1 MICFTRIPLKDF
13 IKKHNPQEP
22 KKETIENFEKE
33 INNLLENAPKQ
44 DDEEFQKNEINKFL
58 KNTYGYDCNTYKKVD
73 SAIYVD
79 GEVRVLIEVKALNN
93 RNEFPKN
100 RENPISKAFCQMVLY
115 FLEEIEKE
123 KNNSLKHTIICNAH
137 EFFLFDC
144 KDLLFLKEDKRI
156 KDFYKKCA
164 KKEGTDSSKPKFYKD
179 LEQYL
184 QEDFQG
190 ELRYTH
196 FNLSNYD
203 PKELPLIYQV
213 LSQEVLLKQRKTLD
227 ANTLNKDFYEELLYI
242 LGLEE
247 QNDKG
252 KILIKPSRTQNS
264 LSAALKK
271 KYENLDDEE
280 VMALLIAW
288 NNRILFLRLLES
300 LLISFKHFEKPF
312 LTTEN
317 FKDFNALNTLFFEV
331 LAKKNSERSL
341 NKEDKILEKIP
352 YLNSSLFDQTPLE
365 LKGHEIRLLENKKLE
380 LYQNSV
386 LKKHENYQEK
396 KELPLLKYLFEFL
409 RLYKF
414 TTTPK
419 DIKDN
424 TDTSESR
431 LINPSVLGLVFEKL
445 NGYKEG
451 SFYTPSFITSY
462 MCKESITPIVL
473 DKFNAIYQ
481 WDCENLKALREKIDR
496 NFSNEKAKEYLNTLL
511 TLRIC
516 DPAVGSGHFLVSAL
530 NEMVLIAYELGL
542 IASLYRHEL
551 RLENDEIIIHH
562 AQTGEIFNYKKPHSE
577 NDPHHQIQKELFEL
591 KKDIIENC
599 LFGVDINPNSC
610 EITKLRLWIELL
622 KYSYYIFEKGKNTNN
637 LETLPNIDINIK
649 CANSLVSRFALKDK
663 ALLKTEKNKN
673 LEYYIAEY
681 KELVKI
687 YKDPKILESLTRPIK
702 DSNAVRKYAKERLYQ
717 ELAQNP
723 NKDFKKALNDR
734 IEKIKEAFK
743 LTLEPPQKEL
753 KFKKFLKE
761 HLELYGKSILEEAND
776 NGLELEALAL
786 EKKMAH
792 EGLFHDYTPYP
803 KLDKTDKVV
812 GLEHFNR
819 YVLTSYKDLQDENE
833 RYANALEWRF
843 EFPEVLND
851 EGDFLGFDCII
862 GNPPYIR
869 QEHIKDLKPL
879 LQKQYQ
885 DFYNSTADI
894 YTYFFALAYHLL
906 KEKGFNAFITS
917 NKYARAKY
925 GAKLR
930 ELLLKKTT
938 LVSYMELNA
947 LKVFES
953 AAVDTSIMSFIK
965 QTPPKESDF
974 EYYEPTPNDKDDLKS
989 TPHLPMKQNALS
1001 TESFIFANATLLDLR
1016 DKIESVGTP
1025 LKDWDIQIN
1034 YGIKTGANEAFII
1047 PTEKREE
1054 ILKNCD
1060 DAQKDERGM
1069 SERERTKE
1077 LIKPILRG
1085 KDIKRYSYEWA
1096 DLWVIIAKFGS
1107 HEFLEVEYPTIYN
1120 HLLQYK
1126 DQLEQRG
1133 QCRYSRGPQNSN
1145 KPYPGQHH
1153 WLELDNNPK
1162 DSYLQDFEKE
1172 KIVYGEIVQEPRFYL
1187 DNGECELGVFY
1198 AEATSFILT
1207 GEHLRYLLGMLHSK
1221 LITFA
1226 FKTFYAGG
1234 GLGESGYRYKKAFI
1248 ERLPIPQITEKNQE
1262 LADKITDGAKQI
1274 LALKAKDP
1282 KANTQGLEKEIDALV
1297 YQLYHLT
1304 DEEIKTIENGQ

>member
-1 MICFTRIPLKDF
+1 MIKFAHISLKDF
-13 IKKHNPQEP
+13 IKKYNPQEP

-33 INNLLENAPKQ
+33 INSLLENAKRQ
-44 DDEEFQKNEINKFL
+44 DGEEFQKNEINSFL
-58 KNTYGYDCNTYKKVD
+58 RKVYDYDCNTNKKVD

-79 GEVRVLIEVKALNN
+79 GEVWVLIEVKALDKKT
-93 RNEFPKN
+93 EFPKN
-100 RENPISKAFCQMVLY
+100 RENPLSKAFCQMVLY

-144 KDLLFLKEDKRI
+144 KDLLFLNDDKRI
-156 KDFYKKCA
+156 KKFYKNYD

-190 ELRYTH
+190 ELRYTY
-196 FNLSNYD
+196 FNLSD
-203 PKELPLIYQV
+203 DFKELPLIYQV

-252 KILIKPSRTQNS
+252 KILIKPSRTKNS
-264 LSAALKK
+264 LSAALKE
-271 KYENLDDEE
+271 KYKNLDDEE

-300 LLISFKHFEKPF
+300 LLISFKHFENPF

-317 FKDFNALNTLFFEV
+317 FEDFNALNDLFFEV
-331 LAKKNSERSL
+331 LAKKNSECL
-341 NKEDKILEKIP
+341 KEIKEDKILEKIP
-352 YLNSSLFDQTPLE
+352 YLNSSLFDKTPLE
-365 LKGHEIRLLENKKLE
+365 SKGHEIKLLDNKKLE
-380 LYQNSV
+380 IYKNSV
-386 LKKHENYQEK
+386 LKKSETYQKEK
-396 KELPLLKYLFEFL
+396 DLPLLKYLFEFL
-409 RLYKF
+409 RVYKF

-424 TDTSESR
+424 QNKSESR

-496 NFSNEKAKEYLNTLL
+496 NFSNEKAKEYLQLLL
-511 TLRIC
+511 TLRVC

-551 RLENDEIIIHH
+551 RLENDEIIIH
-562 AQTGEIFNYKKPHSE
+562 TPEDKVFKYTIPLRE

-622 KYSYYIFEKGKNTNN
+622 KYSYYIFENGKNTNA

-649 CANSLVSRFALKDK
+649 CGNSLISRFNLNDDLKK
-663 ALLKTEKNKN
+663 IPNIKQK
-673 LEYYIAEY
+673 IQEY
-681 KELVKI
+681 KDLVAQ
-687 YKDPKILESLTRPIK
+687 YKDPNPLYPLNKADLINKIQDLKNIFSLTLK
-702 DSNAVRKYAKERLYQ
+702 DPKTKA
-717 ELAQNP
+717 ELE
-723 NKDFKKALNDR
+723 KA
-734 IEKIKEAFK
+734 IEKHIKKYNFFALDDKSLLDGLNYFIPSLFNTLKLSPKEEEEAFAS
-743 LTLEPPQKEL
+743 
-753 KFKKFLKE
+753 
-761 HLELYGKSILEEAND
+761 YGRIR
-776 NGLELEALAL
+776 ALR
-786 EKKMAH
+786 K
-792 EGLFHDYTPYP
+792 
-803 KLDKTDKVV
+803 KLDDALS
-812 GLEHFNR
+812 GRE
-819 YVLTSYKDLQDENE
+819 YQ
-833 RYANALEWRF
+833 NAFEWRF

-869 QEHIKDLKPL
+869 QEQIKGIKPL
-879 LQKQYQ
+879 LEKQYQ
-885 DFYNSTADI
+885 NFYNSTADI
-894 YTYFFALAYHLL
+894 YTYFFALSYHLL

-930 ELLLKKTT
+930 EWLLKKTT
-938 LVSYMELNA
+938 IVSYMELNA

-953 AAVDTSIMSFIK
+953 ATVDTSIMNFIK
-965 QTPPKESDF
+965 QPPPKESRF
-974 EYYEPTPNDKDDLKS
+974 NYYEPTPDDKNDLKS
-989 TPHLPMKQNALS
+989 ARPLPMRQNALS

-1054 ILKNCD
+1054 ILNACKT
-1060 DAQKDERGM
+1060 QEERK
-1069 SERERTKE
+1069 RTE
-1077 LIKPILRG
+1077 TLIKPILRG

-1096 DLWVIIAKFGS
+1096 SLWVINTHNGYTSNLKSKIPPIDIEKYPATKAHLDSHYDAIATRCDQGNTPY
-1107 HEFLEVEYPTIYN
+1107 HLRNCAYLE
-1120 HLLQYK
+1120 
-1126 DQLEQRG
+1126 
-1133 QCRYSRGPQNSN
+1133 
-1145 KPYPGQHH
+1145 
-1153 WLELDNNPK
+1153 
-1162 DSYLQDFEKE
+1162 DFEKE

-1187 DNGECELGVFY
+1187 DNGECELGGFY

-1248 ERLPIPQITEKNQE
+1248 ERLPIPKITTKNQE
-1262 LADKITDGAKQI
+1262 LAQKITDCAEQI
-1274 LALKAKDP
+1274 LQAKAKDP
-1282 KANTQGLEKEIDALV
+1282 KANTQRLEKEIDALV
-1297 YQLYHLT
+1297 YQLYNLT
-1304 DEEIKTIENGQ
+1304 DEEIKIIEYGQ

>member
-1 MICFTRIPLKDF
+1 MIRFTRIPLKDF
-13 IKKHNPQEP
+13 IKKHNPQTP
-22 KKETIENFEKE
+22 TKETIENFEKE
-33 INNLLENAPKQ
+33 INSLLENAKRK
-44 DDEEFQKNEINKFL
+44 DDEEFQKNEINKFFL
-58 KNTYGYDCNTYKKVD
+58 KTYGYDCNTNKKVD

-79 GEVRVLIEVKALNN
+79 GEVRVLIEAKALNN

-100 RENPISKAFCQMVLY
+100 RENPLSKAFCQMVLY
-115 FLEEIEKE
+115 FLEEIEK
-123 KNNSLKHTIICNAH
+123 NNSLKHAIIYNAH

-144 KDLLFLKEDKRI
+144 KDLLFLRDDKCI
-156 KDFYKKCA
+156 KDFYKKCV
-164 KKEGTDSSKPKFYKD
+164 KKEGTDPKTKKFYSD
-179 LEQYL
+179 LEEYL
-184 QEDFQG
+184 KKDFEG

-196 FNLSNYD
+196 FNLSSYD

-213 LSQEVLLKQRKTLD
+213 LSHEVLLKQRKTLD

-252 KILIKPSRTQNS
+252 KTLIKQSRTQNS
-264 LSAALKK
+264 LSDALKEQYK
-271 KYENLDDEE
+271 DLDDEE

-300 LLISFKHFEKPF
+300 LLISFKHFKNEEPF

-331 LAKKNSERSL
+331 LAKKNSERLSEI
-341 NKEDKILEKIP
+341 KEDKILQKIP
-352 YLNSSLFDQTPLE
+352 YLNSSLFDKTPLE
-365 LKGHEIRLLENKKLE
+365 LKGYEIKLLDNKKLE
-380 LYQNSV
+380 IYKNSV
-386 LKKHENYQEK
+386 LKKDNPKQEP
-396 KELPLLKYLFEFL
+396 LPLLEYLFAFL
-409 RLYKF
+409 RLYDF

-424 TDTSESR
+424 TDTSESP

-473 DKFNAIYQ
+473 DEFNAIYQ
-481 WDCENLKALREKIDR
+481 WDCKDLEALREKIDR

-511 TLRIC
+511 TLRVC

-542 IASLYRHEL
+542 IASLHRYDL
-551 RLENDEIIIHH
+551 KLENDEIIIHYTP
-562 AQTGEIFNYKKPHSE
+562 TGEIFNYKKPHSE
-577 NDPHHQIQKELFEL
+577 NDPHHHIQKELFEL
-591 KKDIIENC
+591 KKSIIENC

-622 KYSYYIFEKGKNTNN
+622 KYSYYIFEEGKNTNA

-649 CANSLVSRFALKDK
+649 CANSLISRFSLHDDLKK
-663 ALLKTEKNKN
+663 IPNIKQK
-673 LEYYIAEY
+673 IQEY
-681 KELVKI
+681 KDLVAQ
-687 YKDPKILESLTRPIK
+687 YKDPNPLFPLNKADLINKIQDLKNTFSLTLK
-702 DSNAVRKYAKERLYQ
+702 DPKTKA
-717 ELAQNP
+717 ELE
-723 NKDFKKALNDR
+723 KA
-734 IEKIKEAFK
+734 IEKHIKKYNDFALDDKSLLDGLNYFIPSLFGTLKLSPKEEEEAFAS
-743 LTLEPPQKEL
+743 
-753 KFKKFLKE
+753 
-761 HLELYGKSILEEAND
+761 YGRIR
-776 NGLELEALAL
+776 ALR
-786 EKKMAH
+786 K
-792 EGLFHDYTPYP
+792 
-803 KLDKTDKVV
+803 KLDDALS
-812 GLEHFNR
+812 GREYH
-819 YVLTSYKDLQDENE
+819 
-833 RYANALEWRF
+833 NAFEWRF

-869 QEHIKDLKPL
+869 QEHIKDIKPL
-879 LQKQYQ
+879 LEKQYQ
-885 DFYNSTADI
+885 DFYNSTADL
-894 YTYFFALAYHLL
+894 YTYFFALAFHLL
-906 KEKGFNAFITS
+906 KEKGFNTFITS
-917 NKYARAKY
+917 NKYARTKY

-930 ELLLKKTT
+930 EWLLKKTT
-938 LVSYMELNA
+938 IVSYMELNA

-953 AAVDTSIMSFIK
+953 ATVDTSIMSFIK
-965 QTPPKESDF
+965 QTPPKESVF
-974 EYYEPTPNDKDDLKS
+974 KYYEPTPNDKDDLKS
-989 TPHLPMKQNALS
+989 TPSLLMKQNALS

-1016 DKIESVGTP
+1016 DKMEGVGTP

-1047 PTEKREE
+1047 TTEKREE
-1054 ILKNCD
+1054 ILNACKT
-1060 DAQKDERGM
+1060 QE
-1069 SERERTKE
+1069 EREHTE
-1077 LIKPILRG
+1077 ALIKPILRG

-1096 DLWVIIAKFGS
+1096 GECVIFIPWHFPNTDSPKSMEENEQDFS
-1107 HEFLEVEYPTIYN
+1107 IHYPIIYA
-1120 HLLQYK
+1120 HLLSHK
-1126 DQLEQRG
+1126 DELLKRNKDETGKRYEWYCLQRWAAS
-1133 QCRYSRGPQNSN
+1133 YYQN
-1145 KPYPGQHH
+1145 
-1153 WLELDNNPK
+1153 
-1162 DSYLQDFEKE
+1162 FEKE

-1187 DNGECELGVFY
+1187 DNGECQLGYFY

-1248 ERLPIPQITEKNQE
+1248 ERLPIPKITPQNQE
-1262 LADKITDGAKQI
+1262 LARKITDGAERI
-1274 LALKAKDP
+1274 LKTKEKDP
-1282 KANTQGLEKEIDALV
+1282 KANTLDLEKEIDALV
-1297 YQLYHLT
+1297 YQLYNLT
-1304 DEEIKTIENGQ
+1304 DEEIKIIEDRQ

>member
-1 MICFTRIPLKDF
+1 MICFAHIPLKDF

-22 KKETIENFEKE
+22 KKEIIENFEKE
-33 INNLLENAPKQ
+33 INSLLENAPRQ

-58 KNTYGYDCNTYKKVD
+58 KNTYGYDCNTNKKVD

-79 GEVRVLIEVKALNN
+79 GEVRVLIEVKALDKKT
-93 RNEFPKN
+93 EFPKN
-100 RENPISKAFCQMVLY
+100 RENPLSKAFCQMVLY

-156 KDFYKKCA
+156 KKFYDNYA

-196 FNLSNYD
+196 FNLSD
-203 PKELPLIYQV
+203 DFKELPLIYQV

-264 LSAALKK
+264 LSDALKK
-271 KYENLDDEE
+271 KYNNLDDEE

-300 LLISFKHFEKPF
+300 LLISFKHFNKESF
-312 LTTEN
+312 LTIEN

-331 LAKKNSERSL
+331 LAKKNSERFPEI
-341 NKEDKILEKIP
+341 KEDKILGKIP
-352 YLNSSLFDQTPLE
+352 YLNSSLFDKTPLE
-365 LKGHEIRLLENKKLE
+365 LKGYEIKLLDNKKLE
-380 LYQNSV
+380 IYKNSV
-386 LKKHENYQEK
+386 LKKDNPKQEP
-396 KELPLLKYLFEFL
+396 LPLLKYLFEFL
-409 RLYKF
+409 RLYDF

-424 TDTSESR
+424 QNNRESL

-530 NEMVLIAYELGL
+530 NEMVRVAYKLGL

-551 RLENDEIIIHH
+551 RLENDEIIIH
-562 AQTGEIFNYKKPHSE
+562 TPENKIFNYTIPLRE
-577 NDPHHQIQKELFEL
+577 NDPHHHIQKELFNL

-622 KYSYYIFEKGKNTNN
+622 KYSYYIFEKGKNTNA

-649 CANSLVSRFALKDK
+649 CANSLISRFNLNDDLKK
-663 ALLKTEKNKN
+663 IPNIKQK
-673 LEYYIAEY
+673 IQEY
-681 KELVKI
+681 KDLVAQ
-687 YKDPKILESLTRPIK
+687 YKDPNPLYPLNKQDLINKIQDLKTLFSLTLK
-702 DSNAVRKYAKERLYQ
+702 DPKTKA
-717 ELAQNP
+717 ELE
-723 NKDFKKALNDR
+723 KA
-734 IEKIKEAFK
+734 IEKHIKNYNFFALDDKSLLDGLNYFIPSLFGTLKLSPKEEEEAFAS
-743 LTLEPPQKEL
+743 
-753 KFKKFLKE
+753 
-761 HLELYGKSILEEAND
+761 YGRIR
-776 NGLELEALAL
+776 ALR
-786 EKKMAH
+786 K
-792 EGLFHDYTPYP
+792 
-803 KLDKTDKVV
+803 KLDDALS
-812 GLEHFNR
+812 GRE
-819 YVLTSYKDLQDENE
+819 YQ
-833 RYANALEWRF
+833 NAFEWRF
-843 EFPEVLND
+843 EFPEVLDD

-906 KEKGFNAFITS
+906 KEKGFSAFITS

-930 ELLLKKTT
+930 EWLLKKTT
-938 LVSYMELNA
+938 IVSYMELNA

-965 QTPPKESDF
+965 QTPPKESEF
-974 EYYEPTPNDKDDLKS
+974 NYYEPTPNDKDDLKS
-989 TPHLPMKQNALS
+989 TPSLLMKQNALS

-1016 DKIESVGTP
+1016 DKIESIGTP
-1025 LKDWDIQIN
+1025 LKDWDIQI
-1034 YGIKTGANEAFII
+1034 YRGILTGANEAFII

-1054 ILKNCD
+1054 ILNACKT
-1060 DAQKDERGM
+1060 QEERKHT
-1069 SERERTKE
+1069 ET

-1096 DLWVIIAKFGS
+1096 DLWVINTHNGYTSFSHKIPPIDIEKYPATKAHLDTHYDTIATRCDQGDTPY
-1107 HEFLEVEYPTIYN
+1107 HLRNCAYLE
-1120 HLLQYK
+1120 
-1126 DQLEQRG
+1126 
-1133 QCRYSRGPQNSN
+1133 
-1145 KPYPGQHH
+1145 
-1153 WLELDNNPK
+1153 
-1162 DSYLQDFEKE
+1162 DFEKE
-1172 KIVYGEIVQEPRFYL
+1172 KIVWNPVSGEYFFTFIKDEFYFNNSL
-1187 DNGECELGVFY
+1187 FMMTSRTLETRDLYYILGLLNTTLY
-1198 AEATSFILT
+1198 RWLT
-1207 GEHLRYLLGMLHSK
+1207 IQMTN
-1221 LITFA
+1221 LITIG
-1226 FKTFYAGG
+1226 KYAYG
-1234 GLGESGYRYKKAFI
+1234 SKDKI
-1248 ERLPIPQITEKNQE
+1248 ERLPIPKITEKNQE

-1274 LALKAKDP
+1274 LALKEKDP

-1304 DEEIKTIENGQ
+1304 DEEIKIIENGQ

>member
-1 MICFTRIPLKDF
+1 MIRFAHISLKDF

-33 INNLLENAPKQ
+33 INSLLENAPRQ
-44 DDEEFQKNEINKFL
+44 DGEEFQKNEINKFL
-58 KNTYGYDCNTYKKVD
+58 KNAYGYDCNTRKKVD

-79 GEVRVLIEVKALNN
+79 GEVWVLIEVKALNN
-93 RNEFPKN
+93 KTEFPKN
-100 RENPISKAFCQMVLY
+100 RENPLSKAFCQMVLY

-156 KDFYKKCA
+156 KKFYDSYA

-196 FNLSNYD
+196 FNLSD
-203 PKELPLIYQV
+203 GFKELPLIYQV
-213 LSQEVLLKQRKTLD
+213 LSHEVLLKQRKTLD

-252 KILIKPSRTQNS
+252 KILIKPSRTKNS
-264 LSAALKK
+264 LSDALKEQ
-271 KYENLDDEE
+271 YTDLDDEE

-300 LLISFKHFEKPF
+300 LLISFEHFEKPF

-317 FKDFNALNTLFFEV
+317 FNDFNALNTLFFEV
-331 LAKKNSERSL
+331 LAKKNSERL
-341 NKEDKILEKIP
+341 PEIKEDKILQKIP
-352 YLNSSLFDQTPLE
+352 YLNSSLFDKTPLE
-365 LKGHEIRLLENKKLE
+365 LKGHEIKWLNNNRLEIYPK
-380 LYQNSV
+380 SV
-386 LKKHENYQEK
+386 LKKHEDYQKEK
-396 KELPLLKYLFEFL
+396 DLPLLKYLFEFL
-409 RLYKF
+409 RVYKF

-424 TDTSESR
+424 QNNSESR

-473 DKFNAIYQ
+473 DKFNATYQ
-481 WDCENLKALREKIDR
+481 WDCKNLKALREKIDR
-496 NFSNEKAKEYLNTLL
+496 NFSNEKAKEYLQLLL
-511 TLRIC
+511 TLRVC

-530 NEMVLIAYELGL
+530 NEMVWIAYKLGL

-551 RLENDEIIIHH
+551 RLENDEIIIH
-562 AQTGEIFNYKKPHSE
+562 TPENKIFNYTIPHRE

-591 KKDIIENC
+591 KKSIIENC

-622 KYSYYIFEKGKNTNN
+622 KYSYYIFEKGKNTNA

-649 CANSLVSRFALKDK
+649 CANSLIFNFPLNSKLTIGQTLEFS
-663 ALLKTEKNKN
+663 KN
-673 LEYYIAEY
+673 LKAEIKEY
-681 KELVKI
+681 KNSVML
-687 YKDPKILESLTRPIK
+687 YKEGLGEKTKILQNIAKLKSLIINYFIEQHQAKKHLKESLKAFISEYGDGIFDIGTAFGMEMLKIARLKENNYRFNPTLTKKQPRPIGVEA
-702 DSNAVRKYAKERLYQ
+702 NRL
-717 ELAQNP
+717 L
-723 NKDFKKALNDR
+723 
-734 IEKIKEAFK
+734 IKIKECYE
-743 LTLEPPQKEL
+743 TLENL
-753 KFKKFLKE
+753 KNSKAF
-761 HLELYGKSILEEAND
+761 
-776 NGLELEALAL
+776 
-786 EKKMAH
+786 
-792 EGLFHDYTPYP
+792 
-803 KLDKTDKVV
+803 
-812 GLEHFNR
+812 
-819 YVLTSYKDLQDENE
+819 
-833 RYANALEWRF
+833 EWRF
-843 EFPEVLND
+843 EFPEVLDD

-869 QEHIKDLKPL
+869 QEQIKDLKPL

-894 YTYFFALAYHLL
+894 YTYFFALAFHLL
-906 KEKGFNAFITS
+906 KEKGFSAFITS

-930 ELLLKKTT
+930 EWLLKKTT
-938 LVSYMELNA
+938 IVSYMELNA

-965 QTPPKESDF
+965 QTPPKESVF
-974 EYYEPTPNDKDDLKS
+974 KYYEPTENDKENLKS
-989 TPHLPMKQNALS
+989 TPSLSMKQNALS

-1016 DKIESVGTP
+1016 DKMESVGTP
-1025 LKDWDIQIN
+1025 LKDWDIQI
-1034 YGIKTGANEAFII
+1034 YRGILTGCNEAFII
-1047 PTEKREE
+1047 TTEKRDAILNACKTQEE
-1054 ILKNCD
+1054 RKRT
-1060 DAQKDERGM
+1060 ER
-1069 SERERTKE
+1069 

-1096 DLWVIIAKFGS
+1096 GEWLINTHNGYTSNLKSKIPPIDIAKYPATKAHLDAHRDTIATRCDQGDTPY
-1107 HEFLEVEYPTIYN
+1107 HLRNCAYLE
-1120 HLLQYK
+1120 
-1126 DQLEQRG
+1126 
-1133 QCRYSRGPQNSN
+1133 
-1145 KPYPGQHH
+1145 
-1153 WLELDNNPK
+1153 
-1162 DSYLQDFEKE
+1162 DFEKE

-1187 DNGECELGVFY
+1187 DNGECELGYFY

-1207 GEHLRYLLGMLHSK
+1207 GEHLCYLLGMLHSK

-1234 GLGESGYRYKKAFI
+1234 GLGESGYRYKKAFV

-1274 LALKAKDP
+1274 LALKEKDP
-1282 KANTQGLEKEIDALV
+1282 KANTQKLEKEIDALV
-1297 YQLYHLT
+1297 YQLYNLT
-1304 DEEIKTIENGQ
+1304 DEEIKIIEDGQ

>member
-1 MICFTRIPLKDF
+1 MDYKKLDLPNTNYPNKEQLKAFEIAFNAFLETNPQENENHHNDAFNDLLKSVFKYKVKPTKKIDSAIVNDKDKVEVIIEFKALKNPNEFIKKGDLNVKAFHESLLYYLTERKEGNNNLKHLILATIKELYIIDADEFEVFNKDKEIKKAFENCHDKKGNDTSTKAFYDACQKRLNELDHSLKYHHIPLK
-13 IKKHNPQEP
+13 
-22 KKETIENFEKE
+22 KE
-33 INNLLENAPKQ
+33 NLA
-44 DDEEFQKNEINKFL
+44 
-58 KNTYGYDCNTYKKVD
+58 
-73 SAIYVD
+73 
-79 GEVRVLIEVKALNN
+79 
-93 RNEFPKN
+93 
-100 RENPISKAFCQMVLY
+100 
-115 FLEEIEKE
+115 
-123 KNNSLKHTIICNAH
+123 
-137 EFFLFDC
+137 
-144 KDLLFLKEDKRI
+144 
-156 KDFYKKCA
+156 
-164 KKEGTDSSKPKFYKD
+164 
-179 LEQYL
+179 
-184 QEDFQG
+184 
-190 ELRYTH
+190 
-196 FNLSNYD
+196 
-203 PKELPLIYQV
+203 LIYQA
-213 LSQEVLLKQRKTLD
+213 LSPNFLLKIPKYSD

-252 KILIKPSRTQNS
+252 KILIKQSRTKNS
-264 LSAALKK
+264 LSDALKK
-271 KYENLDDEE
+271 KYNNLDDEE

-300 LLISFKHFEKPF
+300 LLISFKHFENPF

-317 FKDFNALNTLFFEV
+317 FNDFNALNTLFFEV
-331 LAKKNSERSL
+331 LAKKNNERL
-341 NKEDKILEKIP
+341 PEIKEDKILEKIP

-365 LKGHEIRLLENKKLE
+365 LKGYEIKLLDNKKLE
-380 LYQNSV
+380 IYKNSV
-386 LKKHENYQEK
+386 LKKDNPKQEP
-396 KELPLLKYLFEFL
+396 LPLLKYLFEFL
-409 RLYKF
+409 RLYDF

-424 TDTSESR
+424 QNTSESR

-462 MCKESITPIVL
+462 MCSESITPIVR
-473 DKFNAIYQ
+473 DKFNAIYE
-481 WDCENLKALREKIDR
+481 WECKDLEALRGKIDR
-496 NFSNEKAKEYLNTLL
+496 DFSDQKAKEYLQLLL
-511 TLRIC
+511 TLRVC

-562 AQTGEIFNYKKPHSE
+562 TQTGEIFNYKKPHSE

-591 KKDIIENC
+591 KKSIIENC

-622 KYSYYIFEKGKNTNN
+622 KYSYYIFEEGKNTNA

-649 CANSLVSRFALKDK
+649 CANSLISRFALKDK

-673 LEYYIAEY
+673 LEYSIAEY

-687 YKDPKILESLTRPIK
+687 YKDPKILETLTHSIK
-702 DSNAVRKYAKERLYQ
+702 DSNAVGKYAKERLYQ
-717 ELAQNP
+717 ELKQNP

-734 IEKIKEAFK
+734 IEKIKKAFK
-743 LTLEPPQKEL
+743 LTLDPPQKEL

-761 HLELYGKSILEEAND
+761 HLELYGKSILEEINY

-786 EKKMAH
+786 EKQMAS
-792 EGLFHDYTPYP
+792 EKLFHDYRPYP
-803 KLDKTDKVV
+803 KLDKSDKVV

-843 EFPEVLND
+843 EFPEVLDD

-879 LQKQYQ
+879 LEKQYH

-906 KEKGFNAFITS
+906 KEKGFSAFITS

-953 AAVDTSIMSFIK
+953 ATVDTSIMSFIK
-965 QTPPKESDF
+965 QTPPKENSF
-974 EYYEPTPNDKDDLKS
+974 NYYEPTPNDKDDLKN
-989 TPHLPMKQNALS
+989 TPHLSMKQNALS

-1025 LKDWDIQIN
+1025 LKDWDIQI
-1034 YGIKTGANEAFII
+1034 YRGILTGANEAFII
-1047 PTEKREE
+1047 TTEKRDA
-1054 ILKNCD
+1054 ILNACKT
-1060 DAQKDERGM
+1060 QE
-1069 SERERTKE
+1069 ERERTE
-1077 LIKPILRG
+1077 ALIKPILRG

-1096 DLWVIIAKFGS
+1096 SLWIIATFPSLKLDIDDYPSLKTYLSQFRPRIDQTGEKDCRKKTNNQWFETQDTIAY
-1107 HEFLEVEYPTIYN
+1107 HE
-1120 HLLQYK
+1120 
-1126 DQLEQRG
+1126 
-1133 QCRYSRGPQNSN
+1133 
-1145 KPYPGQHH
+1145 
-1153 WLELDNNPK
+1153 
-1162 DSYLQDFEKE
+1162 DFEKE
-1172 KIVYGEIVQEPRFYL
+1172 KIVWASVGFVEYCMTPGLLIL
-1187 DNGECELGVFY
+1187 DTNYFFEVSKFGN
-1198 AEATSFILT
+1198 TKN
-1207 GEHLRYLLGMLHSK
+1207 YLLGLLNSK
-1221 LITFA
+1221 LLTFWLKAKNTPLGDMGAYRNYKYNIMELPMVKITA
-1226 FKTFYAGG
+1226 KN
-1234 GLGESGYRYKKAFI
+1234 KKI
-1248 ERLPIPQITEKNQE
+1248 
-1262 LADKITDGAKQI
+1262 ADKIIVLVDKI
-1274 LALKAKDP
+1274 LKSKEKDP
-1282 KANTQGLEKEIDALV
+1282 KANTQRLEKEIDALV
-1297 YQLYHLT
+1297 YQLYNLT
-1304 DEEIKTIENGQ
+1304 DEEIKIIEDGQ

>member
-1 MICFTRIPLKDF
+1 MISFTRILLKDF
-13 IKKHNPQEP
+13 IKKYNPP
-22 KKETIENFEKE
+22 TPTKETIEKFEKE
-33 INNLLENAPKQ
+33 INSLLENAPRQ
-44 DDEEFQKNEINKFL
+44 DDEEFQKNEINSFL
-58 KNTYGYDCNTYKKVD
+58 KNAYGYRCNTHKKVD

-79 GEVRVLIEVKALNN
+79 GEVQVLIEVKALDKKT
-93 RNEFPKN
+93 EFPKN
-100 RENPISKAFCQMVLY
+100 KENPLSKAFYQMVLY
-115 FLEEIEKE
+115 FLEEKE

-137 EFFLFDC
+137 EFFFFDC
-144 KDLLFLKEDKRI
+144 KDLLFLNDDKRI
-156 KDFYKKCA
+156 KKFYKNYA
-164 KKEGTDSSKPKFYKD
+164 QKEGTDSSKPRFYED

-184 QEDFQG
+184 KEDFQG
-190 ELRYTH
+190 ELRYTY
-196 FNLSNYD
+196 FNLND
-203 PKELPLIYQV
+203 DFKELPLIYQV
-213 LSQEVLLKQRKTLD
+213 LSQEVLLKQKKTLD

-247 QNDKG
+247 QNEKG
-252 KILIKPSRTQNS
+252 KTLIKPSRTENS
-264 LSAALKK
+264 LSDALKK
-271 KYENLDDEE
+271 QYKDLDDEE

-300 LLISFKHFEKPF
+300 LLISFNHFENPF

-352 YLNSSLFDQTPLE
+352 YLNSSLFDQTLLESKGYEIRSLDNKPLE
-365 LKGHEIRLLENKKLE
+365 IYPK
-380 LYQNSV
+380 SV
-386 LKKHENYQEK
+386 LKKHEEYQK
-396 KELPLLKYLFEFL
+396 QKDLPLLKYLFEFL
-409 RLYKF
+409 RVYDF

-424 TDTSESR
+424 QNKSESR

-473 DKFNAIYQ
+473 DKFNQTYNIE
-481 WDCENLKALREKIDR
+481 CEKLTELKNYLQNSYKEDKR
-496 NFSNEKAKEYLNTLL
+496 KEYLNTLL

-551 RLENDEIIIHH
+551 RLENDEIIIH
-562 AQTGEIFNYKKPHSE
+562 TPKNEVFKYTIPHSE

-622 KYSYYIFEKGKNTNN
+622 KYSYYIFEEGKNTNN

-649 CANSLVSRFALKDK
+649 CANSLISRFALKDK

-843 EFPEVLND
+843 EFPEVLDD

-879 LQKQYQ
+879 LEKQYH
-885 DFYNSTADI
+885 DFYNSSSDI
-894 YTYFFALAYHLL
+894 YTYFFALALNLL

-953 AAVDTSIMSFIK
+953 ATVDTSIIHFIK
-965 QTPPKESDF
+965 QAPLKESVF
-974 EYYEPTPNDKDDLKS
+974 KYYEPTPNDKDDLKN
-989 TPHLPMKQNALS
+989 TPSLLMRQNALQ
-1001 TESFIFANATLLDLR
+1001 TESFIFANTTLLDLR
-1016 DKIESVGTP
+1016 DKMENSGTP
-1025 LKDWDIQIN
+1025 LKDWGIQI
-1034 YGIKTGANEAFII
+1034 YRGILTGCNEAFII
-1047 PTEKREE
+1047 PTEKRDE

-1060 DAQKDERGM
+1060 DAQKDEKGM
-1069 SERERTKE
+1069 SERERTIE

-1096 DLWVIIAKFGS
+1096 DLWVINTHNGYTSAPKSKIPPIDIEKYPALKAHLDS
-1107 HEFLEVEYPTIYN
+1107 HYDAIVTRSDQGDTPYNLRNCAYLE
-1120 HLLQYK
+1120 
-1126 DQLEQRG
+1126 
-1133 QCRYSRGPQNSN
+1133 
-1145 KPYPGQHH
+1145 
-1153 WLELDNNPK
+1153 
-1162 DSYLQDFEKE
+1162 DFEKE
-1172 KIVYGEIVQEPRFYL
+1172 KIVYPETSQGAYFVYENSGIFLEKTAFMIVSDAYNL
-1187 DNGECELGVFY
+1187 KL
-1198 AEATSFILT
+1198 LT
-1207 GEHLRYLLGMLHSK
+1207 ALLNSK
-1221 LITFA
+1221 LV
-1226 FKTFYAGG
+1226 TFYFKNFCGG
-1234 GLGESGYRYKKAFI
+1234 CILGKSGYQYNKHALEKI
-1248 ERLPIPQITEKNQE
+1248 PIPQITPKNQE
-1262 LADKITDGAKQI
+1262 LADKITDYAERI
-1274 LALKAKDP
+1274 LQSKAKDP
-1282 KANTQGLEKEIDALV
+1282 KANTQELEKEIDALI
-1297 YQLYHLT
+1297 YQLYNLT

>member
-1 MICFTRIPLKDF
+1 MDYKKLDLPNTNYPSKEQLEAFETAFDAFLETNQQENENHHNDAFNDLLKGVFKYKVKPTKKIDSAILNENNKVEVIIEFKALKNPNEFIKKGDLNVKAFHESLLYYLTERKEGNNNLKHLILATIKELYIIDANEFEVFNKDKEIKKAFENCHDKKGNDTHTEAFYDACQKRLNELDRSLKYHHIPLK
-13 IKKHNPQEP
+13 
-22 KKETIENFEKE
+22 KE
-33 INNLLENAPKQ
+33 NLA
-44 DDEEFQKNEINKFL
+44 
-58 KNTYGYDCNTYKKVD
+58 
-73 SAIYVD
+73 
-79 GEVRVLIEVKALNN
+79 
-93 RNEFPKN
+93 
-100 RENPISKAFCQMVLY
+100 
-115 FLEEIEKE
+115 
-123 KNNSLKHTIICNAH
+123 
-137 EFFLFDC
+137 
-144 KDLLFLKEDKRI
+144 
-156 KDFYKKCA
+156 
-164 KKEGTDSSKPKFYKD
+164 
-179 LEQYL
+179 
-184 QEDFQG
+184 
-190 ELRYTH
+190 
-196 FNLSNYD
+196 
-203 PKELPLIYQV
+203 LIYQA
-213 LSQEVLLKQRKTLD
+213 LSPNFLLKIPKYSD

-264 LSAALKK
+264 LSAALK
-271 KYENLDDEE
+271 YSYTDLDDEE

-300 LLISFKHFEKPF
+300 LLISFEHFENPF

-331 LAKKNSERSL
+331 LAKKNNERLSEI
-341 NKEDKILEKIP
+341 KEDKILQKIP
-352 YLNSSLFDQTPLE
+352 YLNSSLFDKTPLE
-365 LKGHEIRLLENKKLE
+365 SKGCEIKLLDNKKLE
-380 LYQNSV
+380 IYKNSV
-386 LKKHENYQEK
+386 LKKHEDYQK
-396 KELPLLKYLFEFL
+396 DLKHLPLLEYFFEFL
-409 RLYKF
+409 RVYKF

-462 MCKESITPIVL
+462 MCKEGITPIVL
-473 DKFNAIYQ
+473 DKFNQTYNIE
-481 WDCENLKALREKIDR
+481 CEKLTELKNYLKNSYKEGKR
-496 NFSNEKAKEYLNTLL
+496 KEYLNTLL
-511 TLRIC
+511 TLRVC

-542 IASLYRHEL
+542 IASLYRHDL
-551 RLENDEIIIHH
+551 RLENDEIIIH
-562 AQTGEIFNYKKPHSE
+562 TPEDKVFKYTIPHSE
-577 NDPHHQIQKELFEL
+577 NDPHHHIQKELFEL
-591 KKDIIENC
+591 KKGIIENC

-649 CANSLVSRFALKDK
+649 CANSLISRFNLNDDLKK
-663 ALLKTEKNKN
+663 IPNIKQK
-673 LEYYIAEY
+673 IQEY
-681 KELVKI
+681 KDLVAQ
-687 YKDPKILESLTRPIK
+687 YKDPNPLYPLNKADLINKIQDLKNTFSLTLK
-702 DSNAVRKYAKERLYQ
+702 DPKTKA
-717 ELAQNP
+717 ELE
-723 NKDFKKALNDR
+723 KA
-734 IEKIKEAFK
+734 IEKHIKKYNFFALDDKSLLDGLNYFTPSLFGTLKLSPKEEEEAFAS
-743 LTLEPPQKEL
+743 
-753 KFKKFLKE
+753 
-761 HLELYGKSILEEAND
+761 YGRIR
-776 NGLELEALAL
+776 ALR
-786 EKKMAH
+786 K
-792 EGLFHDYTPYP
+792 
-803 KLDKTDKVV
+803 KLDDALS
-812 GLEHFNR
+812 GGEYH
-819 YVLTSYKDLQDENE
+819 
-833 RYANALEWRF
+833 NAFEWRF

-869 QEHIKDLKPL
+869 QEQIKDLKPL
-879 LQKQYQ
+879 LEKQYQ

-894 YTYFFALAYHLL
+894 YTYFFALSYHLL
-906 KEKGFNAFITS
+906 KEKGFSAFITS

-930 ELLLKKTT
+930 EWLLKKTT
-938 LVSYMELNA
+938 IVSYMELNA

-953 AAVDTSIMSFIK
+953 AAVDTSIMNFIK

-974 EYYEPTPNDKDDLKS
+974 KYYEPTPNDKDDLKS
-989 TPHLPMKQNALS
+989 TPHLSMKQNALS

-1025 LKDWDIQIN
+1025 LKDWGIQIN

-1054 ILKNCD
+1054 ILNACKT
-1060 DAQKDERGM
+1060 QEERK
-1069 SERERTKE
+1069 RTE
-1077 LIKPILRG
+1077 MLIKPILRG

-1096 DLWVIIAKFGS
+1096 GEWVIFIPWHFPNTGS
-1107 HEFLEVEYPTIYN
+1107 PKSMEKNEQDFSTHYPIIYA
-1120 HLLQYK
+1120 HLISHKDELLKRNKDETGKRYEWYCLQ
-1126 DQLEQRG
+1126 R
-1133 QCRYSRGPQNSN
+1133 
-1145 KPYPGQHH
+1145 
-1153 WLELDNNPK
+1153 WAA
-1162 DSYLQDFEKE
+1162 SYYQDFEKE

-1187 DNGECELGVFY
+1187 DNGECELGFFY

-1207 GEHLRYLLGMLHSK
+1207 GEHLHYLLGMLHSK

-1248 ERLPIPQITEKNQE
+1248 ERLPIPKITEKNQE
-1262 LADKITDGAKQI
+1262 LADKITDCTEQI
-1274 LALKAKDP
+1274 LALKEKDP

-1304 DEEIKTIENGQ
+1304 DEEIKIIEDGQ

>member
-1 MICFTRIPLKDF
+1 MMNFARIPLKDF

-33 INNLLENAPKQ
+33 INSLLENAPRQ

-58 KNTYGYDCNTYKKVD
+58 KNVYGYDCNTYEKVD

-79 GEVRVLIEVKALNN
+79 KEVRVLIEVKALNN
-93 RNEFPKN
+93 KTEFPKN
-100 RENPISKAFCQMVLY
+100 RENPLSKAFCQMVLY

-123 KNNSLKHTIICNAH
+123 KNNSLKHAIICNAH

-144 KDLLFLKEDKRI
+144 KDLLSLKEDKRI
-156 KDFYKKCA
+156 KKFYKNYD

-190 ELRYTH
+190 ELHYTY
-196 FNLSNYD
+196 FNLND
-203 PKELPLIYQV
+203 DFKELPLIYQV
-213 LSQEVLLKQRKTLD
+213 LSHEVLLKQRKTID

-247 QNDKG
+247 QNEKG

-264 LSAALKK
+264 LSDALKK

-300 LLISFKHFEKPF
+300 LLISFNHFEKPF
-312 LTTEN
+312 LTIEN
-317 FKDFNALNTLFFEV
+317 FKDFNALNDLFFEV
-331 LAKKNSERSL
+331 LAKKNSERL
-341 NKEDKILEKIP
+341 PEIKEDKILEKIP
-352 YLNSSLFDQTPLE
+352 YLNSSLFDKTPLE
-365 LKGHEIRLLENKKLE
+365 SKGYEIKLLDNKKLE
-380 LYQNSV
+380 IYKNSV
-386 LKKHENYQEK
+386 FKKHEDYQK
-396 KELPLLKYLFEFL
+396 QKDLPLLKYFFEFL

-424 TDTSESR
+424 QNKSESR

-496 NFSNEKAKEYLNTLL
+496 NFSNEKAKEYLQLLL
-511 TLRIC
+511 TLRVC

-542 IASLYRHEL
+542 IASLYRHSL
-551 RLENDEIIIHH
+551 TLENDEIIIH
-562 AQTGEIFNYKKPHSE
+562 TPEDKVFNYTIPHSE
-577 NDPHHQIQKELFEL
+577 NDPHHHIQKELFNL

-622 KYSYYIFEKGKNTNN
+622 KYSYYIFEEGKNTNN

-649 CANSLVSRFALKDK
+649 CANSLISRFALKDK

-687 YKDPKILESLTRPIK
+687 YKDPKILESLTHPIK

-761 HLELYGKSILEEAND
+761 HLELYGRSILEEAND

-803 KLDKTDKVV
+803 KLDKSDKVV

-833 RYANALEWRF
+833 RYANSLEWRF
-843 EFPEVLND
+843 EFPEVLDD

-879 LQKQYQ
+879 LEKQYQ

-894 YTYFFALAYHLL
+894 YTYFFALSYHLL
-906 KEKGFNAFITS
+906 KEKGFSAFITS

-930 ELLLKKTT
+930 EWLLKKTT
-938 LVSYMELNA
+938 IVSYMELNA

-953 AAVDTSIMSFIK
+953 AAVDTSIMNFIK

-974 EYYEPTPNDKDDLKS
+974 KYYEPTPNDKDDLKS
-989 TPHLPMKQNALS
+989 TSYLSMKQNALS

-1025 LKDWDIQIN
+1025 LKDWGIQIN
-1034 YGIKTGANEAFII
+1034 YGIKTGCNEAFII
-1047 PTEKREE
+1047 PTEKRDA
-1054 ILKNCD
+1054 ILNACKT
-1060 DAQKDERGM
+1060 QE
-1069 SERERTKE
+1069 ERERTE
-1077 LIKPILRG
+1077 RLIKPILRG

-1096 DLWVIIAKFGS
+1096 DLWVINTHNGYTSALKSKIPPIDIEKYPATKAHLDSHYDTIATRCDQGDTPY
-1107 HEFLEVEYPTIYN
+1107 HLRNCAYLE
-1120 HLLQYK
+1120 
-1126 DQLEQRG
+1126 
-1133 QCRYSRGPQNSN
+1133 
-1145 KPYPGQHH
+1145 
-1153 WLELDNNPK
+1153 
-1162 DSYLQDFEKE
+1162 DFEKE
-1172 KIVYGEIVQEPRFYL
+1172 KIVYPETSQGAYFIYENSQIFLEKTAFMIVSDVYNL
-1187 DNGECELGVFY
+1187 KL
-1198 AEATSFILT
+1198 LT
-1207 GEHLRYLLGMLHSK
+1207 ALLNSK
-1221 LITFA
+1221 LITFY
-1226 FKTFYAGG
+1226 FKDFCGG
-1234 GLGESGYRYKKAFI
+1234 CILGKSGYQYNKHALEKI
-1248 ERLPIPQITEKNQE
+1248 PIPQITKSNKPT
-1262 LADKITDGAKQI
+1262 ADKIIVLVDKILQAKE
-1274 LALKAKDP
+1274 KDP

-1297 YQLYHLT
+1297 YQLYNLT
-1304 DEEIKTIENGQ
+1304 DEEIKIIENGQ

>member
-1 MICFTRIPLKDF
+1 MDYKKLDLPNTNYPSKEQLEAFKTAFDAFLETNPQENENHQNDAFNDLLKGGFKHKVKPIKRIDSAIVNDNDKVEVIIEFKALKNPNEFIKKGDLNVKALHESLFYYLIEREEGNNNIKHLILATIKELYIIDANEFEVFNKDKEIKNAFKNCYDRKGNDTSTKAFYDACQKRLNELDHSLKYHHIPLK
-13 IKKHNPQEP
+13 E
-22 KKETIENFEKE
+22 EN
-33 INNLLENAPKQ
+33 LA
-44 DDEEFQKNEINKFL
+44 
-58 KNTYGYDCNTYKKVD
+58 
-73 SAIYVD
+73 
-79 GEVRVLIEVKALNN
+79 
-93 RNEFPKN
+93 
-100 RENPISKAFCQMVLY
+100 
-115 FLEEIEKE
+115 
-123 KNNSLKHTIICNAH
+123 
-137 EFFLFDC
+137 
-144 KDLLFLKEDKRI
+144 
-156 KDFYKKCA
+156 
-164 KKEGTDSSKPKFYKD
+164 
-179 LEQYL
+179 
-184 QEDFQG
+184 
-190 ELRYTH
+190 
-196 FNLSNYD
+196 
-203 PKELPLIYQV
+203 LIYQA
-213 LSQEVLLKQRKTLD
+213 LSPNFLFKIPKYSD

-252 KILIKPSRTQNS
+252 KILIKPSRTENS
-264 LSAALKK
+264 LSDALKGSYK
-271 KYENLDDEE
+271 NLDDEE

-300 LLISFKHFEKPF
+300 LLISFNHFNHFNHFKKSF

-331 LAKKNSERSL
+331 LAKKNSERL
-341 NKEDKILEKIP
+341 PEIKEDKILEKIP
-352 YLNSSLFDQTPLE
+352 YLNSSLFDKTPLE
-365 LKGHEIRLLENKKLE
+365 SKGYEIKLLDNKKLE
-380 LYQNSV
+380 IYKNSV
-386 LKKHENYQEK
+386 LKKHEDYQK
-396 KELPLLKYLFEFL
+396 DKPLPLLEYFFKFL

-462 MCKESITPIVL
+462 MCKESITPIVR

-481 WDCENLKALREKIDR
+481 WDCENLKALKGKIDR

-511 TLRIC
+511 TLRVC

-530 NEMVLIAYELGL
+530 NEMVWIAYELGL
-542 IASLYRHEL
+542 ITSLYRYEL
-551 RLENDEIIIHH
+551 RLENDEIIIH
-562 AQTGEIFNYKKPHSE
+562 TPKNEVFNYTIPHSE
-577 NDPHHQIQKELFEL
+577 NDPHHHIQKELFEL
-591 KKDIIENC
+591 KKSIIENC

-649 CANSLVSRFALKDK
+649 CANSLISRFNLNDDLKK
-663 ALLKTEKNKN
+663 IPNIKQK
-673 LEYYIAEY
+673 IQEY
-681 KELVKI
+681 KDLVAQ
-687 YKDPKILESLTRPIK
+687 YKDPNPLYPLNKADLINKIQDLKNTFSLTLK
-702 DSNAVRKYAKERLYQ
+702 DPKTKA
-717 ELAQNP
+717 ELE
-723 NKDFKKALNDR
+723 KA
-734 IEKIKEAFK
+734 IEKHIKKYNFFALDDKSLLDGLNYFIPSLFGTLKLSPKEEEEAFAS
-743 LTLEPPQKEL
+743 
-753 KFKKFLKE
+753 
-761 HLELYGKSILEEAND
+761 YGHIR
-776 NGLELEALAL
+776 ALR
-786 EKKMAH
+786 K
-792 EGLFHDYTPYP
+792 
-803 KLDKTDKVV
+803 KLDDALS
-812 GLEHFNR
+812 GRE
-819 YVLTSYKDLQDENE
+819 YQ
-833 RYANALEWRF
+833 NAFEWRF
-843 EFPEVLND
+843 EFPEVLDD
-851 EGDFLGFDCII
+851 EGNFLGFDCII

-869 QEHIKDLKPL
+869 QEQIRDLKPL
-879 LQKQYQ
+879 LEKQYQ

-894 YTYFFALAYHLL
+894 YTYFFALAFHLL

-938 LVSYMELNA
+938 IVSYMELNA

-953 AAVDTSIMSFIK
+953 AAVDTSIMNFIK
-965 QTPPKESDF
+965 QPPLKESDF
-974 EYYEPTPNDKDDLKS
+974 NYYEPTPNDKDDLKS
-989 TPHLPMKQNALS
+989 TSHLLMKQNALS

-1047 PTEKREE
+1047 PTEKRDA
-1054 ILKNCD
+1054 ILNACKT
-1060 DAQKDERGM
+1060 KE
-1069 SERERTKE
+1069 ERERTE
-1077 LIKPILRG
+1077 RLIKPILRG

-1096 DLWVIIAKFGS
+1096 HLWVIFIPWHFPNTGS
-1107 HEFLEVEYPTIYN
+1107 PKSMEKNEQDFSTHYPIIYD
-1120 HLLQYK
+1120 HLLSHK
-1126 DQLEQRG
+1126 DELLKRNKDETGKRYEWYCLQR
-1133 QCRYSRGPQNSN
+1133 
-1145 KPYPGQHH
+1145 
-1153 WLELDNNPK
+1153 WAA
-1162 DSYLQDFEKE
+1162 SYLQDFEKE

-1187 DNGECELGVFY
+1187 DNGECELGYFY

-1207 GEHLRYLLGMLHSK
+1207 GEHLHYLLGMLHSK

-1262 LADKITDGAKQI
+1262 LADKIIVLVDKI
-1274 LALKAKDP
+1274 LQAKAKDP
-1282 KANTQGLEKEIDALV
+1282 KANTQ
-1297 YQLYHLT
+1297 
-1304 DEEIKTIENGQ
+1304 

>member
-1 MICFTRIPLKDF
+1 MIRFAHISLKDF

-33 INNLLENAPKQ
+33 INSLLENAPRQ

-58 KNTYGYDCNTYKKVD
+58 KNAYGYECNTRKKVD

-93 RNEFPKN
+93 KTEFPKN
-100 RENPISKAFCQMVLY
+100 RENPLSKAFCQMVFY
-115 FLEEIEKE
+115 FLKEIEN
-123 KNNSLKHTIICNAH
+123 NNSLKHAIICNAH

-156 KDFYKKCA
+156 KKFYDNYA
-164 KKEGTDSSKPKFYKD
+164 KKEGTDPSTKRFYSD
-179 LEQYL
+179 LEKHL
-184 QEDFQG
+184 KKDFEG

-196 FNLSNYD
+196 FNLSSYD

-213 LSQEVLLKQRKTLD
+213 LSHEVLLKQRKTLD

-252 KILIKPSRTQNS
+252 KILIKQSRTQNS
-264 LSAALKK
+264 LSDALKE
-271 KYENLDDEE
+271 KYKNLDDEE

-300 LLISFKHFEKPF
+300 LLISFKHFNKESF
-312 LTTEN
+312 LTIEN

-331 LAKKNSERSL
+331 LAKKNNERL
-341 NKEDKILEKIP
+341 KEIKEDKILGKIP
-352 YLNSSLFDQTPLE
+352 YLNSSLFDKTPLE
-365 LKGHEIRLLENKKLE
+365 SKGHEIKLLDNKNLE
-380 LYQNSV
+380 IYKNSV
-386 LKKHENYQEK
+386 LKKHEDYQKRED
-396 KELPLLKYLFEFL
+396 LPLLKYLFEFL
-409 RLYKF
+409 RVYKF

-424 TDTSESR
+424 TDTSESC

-473 DKFNAIYQ
+473 DKFNAIYE
-481 WDCENLKALREKIDR
+481 WDCKDLEALKGKIDR
-496 NFSNEKAKEYLNTLL
+496 NFSNEKAKEYLQLLL
-511 TLRIC
+511 TLRVC

-530 NEMVLIAYELGL
+530 NEMVLVAYELGL
-542 IASLYRHEL
+542 IASLYACDL
-551 RLENDEIIIHH
+551 KLENDEIIIHYTP
-562 AQTGEIFNYKKPHSE
+562 TGEIFNYKKPHRE

-591 KKDIIENC
+591 KKSIIENC

-622 KYSYYIFEKGKNTNN
+622 KYSYYLFENGKNTNA

-649 CANSLVSRFALKDK
+649 CANSLISRFNLNDDLKK
-663 ALLKTEKNKN
+663 IPNIKQK
-673 LEYYIAEY
+673 IQEY
-681 KELVKI
+681 KDLVAQ
-687 YKDPKILESLTRPIK
+687 YKDPNPLFPLNKTDLTNKIQDLKNTFSLTLK
-702 DSNAVRKYAKERLYQ
+702 DPKTKA
-717 ELAQNP
+717 ELE
-723 NKDFKKALNDR
+723 KA
-734 IEKIKEAFK
+734 IEKHIKKYNFFALDDKSLLDGLNYFIPNLFGTLKLSPKEEEEAFAS
-743 LTLEPPQKEL
+743 
-753 KFKKFLKE
+753 
-761 HLELYGKSILEEAND
+761 YGRIR
-776 NGLELEALAL
+776 ALR
-786 EKKMAH
+786 K
-792 EGLFHDYTPYP
+792 
-803 KLDKTDKVV
+803 KLDDALS
-812 GLEHFNR
+812 GGE
-819 YVLTSYKDLQDENE
+819 YQ
-833 RYANALEWRF
+833 NAFEWRF
-843 EFPEVLND
+843 EFPEVLDD
-851 EGDFLGFDCII
+851 EGDFSGFDCII

-869 QEHIKDLKPL
+869 QEQIKDLKPL

-894 YTYFFALAYHLL
+894 YTYFFALSFHLL
-906 KEKGFNAFITS
+906 KEKGFSAFITS

-925 GAKLR
+925 GAQLR
-930 ELLLKKTT
+930 EWLLKKTT
-938 LVSYMELNA
+938 IVSYMELNA

-965 QTPPKESDF
+965 QEPPKESDF
-974 EYYEPTPNDKDDLKS
+974 KYYEPTPNDKDDLKS
-989 TPHLPMKQNALS
+989 TRPLSMRQNALS

-1016 DKIESVGTP
+1016 DKIESIGTP
-1025 LKDWDIQIN
+1025 LKDWDIQI
-1034 YGIKTGANEAFII
+1034 YRGILTGANEAFII
-1047 PTEKREE
+1047 TTEKREE
-1054 ILKNCD
+1054 ILNACKT
-1060 DAQKDERGM
+1060 QEERKRT
-1069 SERERTKE
+1069 ER

-1096 DLWVIIAKFGS
+1096 HLWVINTHNGYTSNLKFKIPPIDIEKYPATKAHLDAHYDTIATRCDQGDTPY
-1107 HEFLEVEYPTIYN
+1107 HLRNCAYLE
-1120 HLLQYK
+1120 
-1126 DQLEQRG
+1126 
-1133 QCRYSRGPQNSN
+1133 
-1145 KPYPGQHH
+1145 
-1153 WLELDNNPK
+1153 
-1162 DSYLQDFEKE
+1162 DFEKE

-1187 DNGECELGVFY
+1187 DNGECELGYFY

-1234 GLGESGYRYKKAFI
+1234 GLGESGYRYKKGFI

-1262 LADKITDGAKQI
+1262 LADKIIALVDKILQAKE
-1274 LALKAKDP
+1274 KDP
-1282 KANTQGLEKEIDALV
+1282 KANTQKLEKEIDALV
-1297 YQLYHLT
+1297 YQLYNLT